1 MEISS
6 ADEFLVPVWSQ
17 LGKRVYSGEEKYTL
31 VSPGVSQGFGFTQ
44 RNGHVGNCG
53 VFRRYRSAF
62 VKFGAGLGISPEMA
76 KCRESETTILFSI
89 AVSHWFRMKTAR
101 VRRLFRFTCVANT
114 NNRLHRQI
122 GLEGG

>member
-17 LGKRVYSGEEKYTL
+17 LGKRVYSGEEKHTL
-31 VSPGVSQGFGFTQ
+31 VSARVSQGFGFMP

-62 VKFGAGLGISPEMA
+62 VKFGCGLGISPEMA
-76 KCRESETTILFSI
+76 NVRDSDATVLFSI
-89 AVSHWFRMKTAR
+89 AVSHWFRMKNVR
-101 VRRLFRFTCVANT
+101 VRKLFVLPASRIPITAST
-114 NNRLHRQI
+114 AK
-122 GLEGG
+122 